1 MRPYERWTESYLD
14 GKLFESNYDLFERR
28 LATPELLTKLET
40 LFEPLSQLK
49 NQSTSAKY
57 GVEHYEFYFRVPRGS
72 FEESEYGEYD
82 DLSEK
87 EEREY
92 REIFNRSYRKKWYWH
107 TLTFSRDHYRGDVFY
122 GILIGRRTLLSA
134 SDGKGDD
141 AKRDLKTIA
150 ECEWIKPLGG
160 LLQALMKSIQEGT
173 YESLVSKN
181 LDYEMR
187 SGEILYKDY
196 WKLYPKEGKA
206 HYRRYE
212 GVDIGLFH
220 SYWKSGVMSEKNA
233 THFKRL
239 SANQYCRYF
248 CIAASALGLNPSK
261 EKTHQ
266 QNYKWASDGRTLG
279 LDLID
284 GDNYEEFDRWYASQR
299 FGFDHAFEI
308 RYWENGTR
316 IDLRIE
322 KDRDGYFLYLTCGPA
337 NEAGIKVYLA
347 LAKEGVF
354 AHIFEPKDYLSY
366 FNGTNLRSVDS
377 EENSYGH
384 PFPASKKRAFIE
396 AVKWDPL
403 ELVQL
408 KKAWRND

>member
-1 MRPYERWTESYLD
+1 
-14 GKLFESNYDLFERR
+14 
-28 LATPELLTKLET
+28 
-40 LFEPLSQLK
+40 
-49 NQSTSAKY
+49 
-57 GVEHYEFYFRVPRGS
+57 
-72 FEESEYGEYD
+72 
-82 DLSEK
+82 
-87 EEREY
+87 
-92 REIFNRSYRKKWYWH
+92 
-107 TLTFSRDHYRGDVFY
+107 
-122 GILIGRRTLLSA
+122 
-134 SDGKGDD
+134 
-141 AKRDLKTIA
+141 
-150 ECEWIKPLGG
+150 
-160 LLQALMKSIQEGT
+160 MKSIQEGT
-173 YESLVSKN
+173 YESFVSKN

-212 GVDIGLFH
+212 GVDIGLFR
-220 SYWKSGVMSEKNA
+220 SYWKSGMMAEKNA

-248 CIAASALGLNPSK
+248 CIVANALGLNPSK

-284 GDNYEEFDRWYASQR
+284 GESYEEFDRWYASQR

-377 EENSYGH
+377 EENDYGH
-384 PFPASKKRAFIE
+384 PFPTSKKRAFIE